1 MLDTRVRRVAHLEQ
15 QAIEALGTN
24 GPGGACSTA
33 PGFVSIASG
42 GLLGLL
48 GLGEG
53 LGNAGSDSD
62 GSGGSAE
69 NALARVAGESETGGS
84 KSSDSPTVQLPLG
97 LPAAS
102 AADLTWLAVIV
113 LMLFFAAGVWR
124 ELFSS
129 RRTAQY
135 R

>member
-1 MLDTRVRRVAHLEQ
+1 MARTVPQAHAQLR
-15 QAIEALGTN
+15 
-24 GPGGACSTA
+24 S
-33 PGFVSIASG
+33 GFVSIASG

-53 LGNAGSDSD
+53 LGDAGSDSD

-69 NALARVAGESETGGS
+69 NAQGRVAGESDTAGGS
-84 KSSDSPTVQLPLG
+84 NASDGRTIQLPLG

-102 AADLTWLAVIV
+102 PADLGGLTVVV
-113 LMLFFAAGVWR
+113 LLLFFAAGVGR

-129 RRTAQY
+129 RRTAQSH
-135 R
+135 